1 MAHKN
6 NFEKMM
12 ANFQTLNF
20 FFQAYNIEQQDSQ
33 QNSKK
38 YKIKD
43 FLFFLESEICLW
55 PKQLGT
61 EFEKLCSNRKC
72 IL

>member
-43 FLFFLESEICLW
+43 FFFL
-55 PKQLGT
+55 
-61 EFEKLCSNRKC
+61 
-72 IL
+72 